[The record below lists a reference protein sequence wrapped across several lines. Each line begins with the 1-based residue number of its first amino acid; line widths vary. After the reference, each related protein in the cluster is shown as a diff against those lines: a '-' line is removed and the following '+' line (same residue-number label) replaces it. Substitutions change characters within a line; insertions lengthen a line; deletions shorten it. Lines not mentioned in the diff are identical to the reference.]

1 MIKVAVSRCNG
12 SIISIEV
19 TGHAF
24 DGEYGN
30 DVVCAG
36 VSSVVIGLLN
46 AIDELASGS
55 CQIDKDSETAR
66 ISIIVT
72 SKSSKIT
79 QTILET
85 GIIQL
90 KTIKHSYPKRIKIS
104 EEK

>member
-12 SIISIEV
+12 SIISLEV

-24 DGEYGN
+24 DGLYGN

-55 CQIDKDSETAR
+55 CQIDKDDRAAR
-66 ISIIVT
+66 ISITVT
-72 SKSSKIT
+72 GDSSKT
-79 QTILET
+79 QTVLET

-90 KTIKHSYPKRIKIS
+90 KTISAVYPKRIKIS